1 MIMKAWMSKFCF
13 LWLTFC
19 AQRWLILCI
28 MFLSFRKDQ
37 PCGAWAFGMFF
48 CWHVTQLSH
57 WLLVNGATVERIQA
71 SLHICTLTRFFN
83 PHIWSMSRCRF
94 THLTRSG
101 GGTRSPDIF
110 ISVPLPFQQ
119 WNVSSTGLQN
129 WNKFGATSQFM
140 QNCQS
145 VIYWSTKTEFE
156 SYTCIVLQACT
167 PYDNAWVREHLLISS
182 WQPAVNHPFVL
193 KFLKL
198 KSEGWMM
205 QVRKKSQ
212 GPVKLSPRLYQ
223 RVRRRLFSLGPV
235 PSPHSF
241 QEQAWRILY
250 QISLF
255 TRASY
260 DAGKRIR
267 SGQFH
272 TLEVYSLYRL
282 ATHMEEPGR
291 SRVKSLIGK
300 ALLFRNATVPKNSLP
315 LHIPFLAHDNFRTN
329 LETWIR
335 QLILQ

>member
-1 MIMKAWMSKFCF
+1 
-13 LWLTFC
+13 
-19 AQRWLILCI
+19 
-28 MFLSFRKDQ
+28 
-37 PCGAWAFGMFF
+37 
-48 CWHVTQLSH
+48 
-57 WLLVNGATVERIQA
+57 
-71 SLHICTLTRFFN
+71 
-83 PHIWSMSRCRF
+83 
-94 THLTRSG
+94 
-101 GGTRSPDIF
+101 
-110 ISVPLPFQQ
+110 
-119 WNVSSTGLQN
+119 
-129 WNKFGATSQFM
+129 M

-167 PYDNAWVREHLLISS
+167 TYDNAWVRENLLISS
-182 WQPAVNHPFVL
+182 WQPAVNHPF
-193 KFLKL
+193 
-198 KSEGWMM
+198 WMM
-205 QVRKKSQ
+205 QLRKKCQ

-223 RVRRRLFSLGPV
+223 RVGRRLFSLRPV

-260 DAGKRIR
+260 EACKRIR
-267 SGQFH
+267 SGQLH

-282 ATHMEEPGR
+282 ATHMEKPGR

-315 LHIPFLAHDNFRTN
+315 LHIPFLAHDSFQTN